1 MLPPPVD
8 MALTLAEL
16 GVKPGAAVEFSQ
28 LGPVRILAEGG
39 IVAYLLSAEH
49 YEILRDAV
57 GQVAL
62 ADLMRQGQVQETAV
76 ADGDE
81 PYDLVGDSLGK
92 YGDVAQSA

>member
-16 GVKPGAAVEFSQ
+16 GVKPGAAVEFS
-28 LGPVRILAEGG
+28 LHGPVRILAEGG
-39 IVAYLLSAEH
+39 VVAYLLSAEH

-81 PYDLVGDSLGK
+81 SYALVGDSLEAYRGI
-92 YGDVAQSA
+92 AQSP